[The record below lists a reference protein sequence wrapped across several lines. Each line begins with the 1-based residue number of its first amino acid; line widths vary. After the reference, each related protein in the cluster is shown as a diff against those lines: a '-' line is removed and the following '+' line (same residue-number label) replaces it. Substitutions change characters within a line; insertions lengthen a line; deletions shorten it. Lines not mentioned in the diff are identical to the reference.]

1 MFVNQTA
8 DGIAGRSAV
17 TAFSNRG
24 EFTSILSLI
33 CTISSEFFMAACDQG
48 YLCDVC
54 GEEVTS
60 IRDSDLY
67 LRFVTGQ
74 LASKELLSARERHLM
89 CNPIAAQFIDAPP
102 FHDVA
107 VDGAFSRH
115 ELDEQFVSSQVE
127 LLTRGWNRL
136 QELAQVAQTTSI
148 SDYPLPEFRSTSNE
162 DAPET
167 GA

>member
-1 MFVNQTA
+1 
-8 DGIAGRSAV
+8 
-17 TAFSNRG
+17 
-24 EFTSILSLI
+24 
-33 CTISSEFFMAACDQG
+33 MAPCDQG

-74 LASKELLSARERHLM
+74 LASRELLTARERHLM
-89 CNPIAAQFIDAPP
+89 CNPIAAQFIDAPQ
-102 FHDVA
+102 FESVT

-115 ELDEQFVSSQVE
+115 ELDAQFVADQVD

-136 QELAQVAQTTSI
+136 QELAEIAQTTPI
-148 SDYPLPEFRSTSNE
+148 SDYPLLEFRSTP
-162 DAPET
+162 A
-167 GA
+167 